1 MMTEKRKILTRVAV
15 CMLLIWAATLGIH
28 FGAMPSGIPVGG
40 TKDVDF
46 WEEFLDEKRSLYLS
60 ASMEVP
66 RYQVGIPFLFTYS
79 GGAMPASVD
88 LFLTTDQ
95 KHKGGHVV
103 IEEVTITYEDGQSG
117 KFVRKENPR
126 AGILSELE
134 VFPSDQREN
143 REFYAARISIPHCI
157 DERQDFTLNVVGYI
171 QWKGG
176 KQPFNEDVRI
186 LYSRGGYVTIGWVQ
200 VLLKWTL

>member
-1 MMTEKRKILTRVAV
+1 
-15 CMLLIWAATLGIH
+15 MLVIWAATLGIH
-28 FGAMPSGIPVGG
+28 VGTSPSGIPVIG
-40 TKDVDF
+40 TKDAYF
-46 WEEFLDEKRSLYLS
+46 WDEFLDEKRSLHLI
-60 ASMEVP
+60 AFMEVP
-66 RYQVGIPFLFTYS
+66 HYQVGIPFLFTYG

-88 LFLTTDQ
+88 LRLTTDQ

-103 IEEVTITYEDGQSG
+103 IEEITITYEAGQSG
-117 KFVRKENPR
+117 KIVRKDNPR
-126 AGILSELE
+126 AGILSEFG
-134 VFPSDQREN
+134 VVPSDQREN
-143 REFYAARISIPHCI
+143 REFYAARISIPDCI
-157 DERQDFTLNVVGYI
+157 DERQDFTLNVVGYV